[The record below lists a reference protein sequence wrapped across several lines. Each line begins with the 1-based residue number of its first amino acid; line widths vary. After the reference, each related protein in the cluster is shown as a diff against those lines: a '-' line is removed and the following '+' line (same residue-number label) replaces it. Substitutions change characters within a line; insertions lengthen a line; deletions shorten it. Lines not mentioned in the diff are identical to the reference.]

1 MLNDSQFS
9 GQDLSIFV
17 NKSPIHLM
25 SLSYLI
31 IGKET
36 KYSTINVYIIKFFG
50 TFIMKEGGGG
60 MEPYGIDQE
69 KSFLIKI
76 LIPTP

>member
-1 MLNDSQFS
+1 
-9 GQDLSIFV
+9 
-17 NKSPIHLM
+17 M

-50 TFIMKEGGGG
+50 TFIMKEGGGHG
-60 MEPYGIDQE
+60 TIWY
-69 KSFLIKI
+69 
-76 LIPTP
+76 